1 MILENKTEVT
11 VPAVMA
17 MQKAMNRQGQLAR
30 YLIAGLFLLGAIWQ
44 IGYLMILGT
53 WIQSYFYGILFCALV
68 AGFLLIMPIWSNKKV
83 LKQVTQQLCNS
94 SAPLINHYYFQPQM
108 LKIRD
113 EGNPD
118 GRDLQ
123 LPYSDI
129 TRFLQDDTYF
139 FLYVKSTN
147 STYILKRNAFQP
159 NDDVQV
165 MACLQ
170 EKLAHCKGIR

>member
-30 YLIAGLFLLGAIWQ
+30 YL
-44 IGYLMILGT
+44 
-53 WIQSYFYGILFCALV
+53 ILFCALV

-113 EGNPD
+113 EGIPD

-123 LPYSDI
+123 LPYTDI

-165 MACLQ
+165 MSCLQ

>member
-83 LKQVTQQLCNS
+83 LKQVTQQALQFVCTAHQSLLFSAADAENS
-94 SAPLINHYYFQPQM
+94 
-108 LKIRD
+108 
-113 EGNPD
+113 G
-118 GRDLQ
+118 
-123 LPYSDI
+123 
-129 TRFLQDDTYF
+129 
-139 FLYVKSTN
+139 
-147 STYILKRNAFQP
+147 
-159 NDDVQV
+159 
-165 MACLQ
+165 
-170 EKLAHCKGIR
+170 

>member
-94 SAPLINHYYFQPQM
+94 LPKCPLNFKPFGT
-108 LKIRD
+108 KC
-113 EGNPD
+113 
-118 GRDLQ
+118 
-123 LPYSDI
+123 
-129 TRFLQDDTYF
+129 
-139 FLYVKSTN
+139 STQR
-147 STYILKRNAFQP
+147 I
-159 NDDVQV
+159 QV
-165 MACLQ
+165 L
-170 EKLAHCKGIR
+170 

>member
-68 AGFLLIMPIWSNKKV
+68 AGFLLI
-83 LKQVTQQLCNS
+83 TQQLCNS

-113 EGNPD
+113 EGIPD

>member
-68 AGFLLIMPIWSNKKV
+68 AGFAHLEQQKSIEASYPAALQFVCTAHQSLLFSAADAE
-83 LKQVTQQLCNS
+83 NS
-94 SAPLINHYYFQPQM
+94 
-108 LKIRD
+108 
-113 EGNPD
+113 G
-118 GRDLQ
+118 
-123 LPYSDI
+123 
-129 TRFLQDDTYF
+129 
-139 FLYVKSTN
+139 
-147 STYILKRNAFQP
+147 
-159 NDDVQV
+159 
-165 MACLQ
+165 
-170 EKLAHCKGIR
+170 

>member
-30 YLIAGLFLLGAIWQ
+30 YLI
-44 IGYLMILGT
+44 
-53 WIQSYFYGILFCALV
+53 

-113 EGNPD
+113 EGIPD

>member
-1 MILENKTEVT
+1 
-11 VPAVMA
+11 
-17 MQKAMNRQGQLAR
+17 
-30 YLIAGLFLLGAIWQ
+30 
-44 IGYLMILGT
+44 
-53 WIQSYFYGILFCALV
+53 
-68 AGFLLIMPIWSNKKV
+68 MPIWSNKKV

-113 EGNPD
+113 EGIPD

-123 LPYSDI
+123 LPYTDI

>member
-17 MQKAMNRQGQLAR
+17 MQKAMNKHGQLAR

-53 WIQSYFYGILFCALV
+53 WIHSYFYGILFCALV

-113 EGNPD
+113 EGIPD

>member
-17 MQKAMNRQGQLAR
+17 MQRAMNRQGQLAR

-83 LKQVTQQLCNS
+83 LKQVTQQLVCTAHQSLLFSAADAENS
-94 SAPLINHYYFQPQM
+94 
-108 LKIRD
+108 
-113 EGNPD
+113 G
-118 GRDLQ
+118 
-123 LPYSDI
+123 
-129 TRFLQDDTYF
+129 
-139 FLYVKSTN
+139 
-147 STYILKRNAFQP
+147 
-159 NDDVQV
+159 
-165 MACLQ
+165 
-170 EKLAHCKGIR
+170 

>member
-44 IGYLMILGT
+44 IGYLIILGT

-94 SAPLINHYYFQPQM
+94 SAPLINHYYFQPQFGM
-108 LKIRD
+108 KGFQMVEICSCPIR
-113 EGNPD
+113 
-118 GRDLQ
+118 
-123 LPYSDI
+123 
-129 TRFLQDDTYF
+129 
-139 FLYVKSTN
+139 
-147 STYILKRNAFQP
+147 ILLDFYRMTLIFSC
-159 NDDVQV
+159 
-165 MACLQ
+165 M
-170 EKLAHCKGIR
+170 